1 MNQAYLRPE
10 HPNPMME
17 RERWVN
23 LNGEWMFEID
33 RSESGIERGLVQSET
48 LQGRITVPFCPE
60 SKLSGICEHDFMR
73 AVWYKKKIVL
83 TESEIT
89 NRRILLHI
97 GAADFETHV
106 WINGASAGFPHVGS
120 SSPIDYDVTQLVKVG
135 ENLLTVLCLDDI
147 HSPRQAGGKQCPS
160 LNSYACYYTRT
171 TGIWQTVWYESVP
184 ESHIKYV
191 SFRPDAENAS
201 VSVSCELCG
210 NGALTARVF
219 YEGRLVG
226 EASKKNRSV
235 TADLEIPLSETH
247 LWELGHGKLYDVELT
262 FGEDA
267 VKSYFGLRSIDLK
280 DGKFF
285 LNGKS
290 VFQRLVLDQGY
301 YPDGIWTAPDDAAFV
316 RDIECAMSAGFNGGR
331 LHQKVFEPRFL
342 YHADRMGYMVWGEY
356 PSWGIDTSDIA
367 NLSAFLPD
375 WLACVKRDLSHPAV
389 IGWCPLNETG
399 NYGPQ
404 KKWQD
409 NNFLRIIYEAT
420 RAFDPTRPCI
430 DTSGN
435 YHVVT
440 DIYDVHDYEQDP
452 AVLKARYDALVS
464 EGTLFE
470 AVHDGYRQHWE
481 GQPVFLS
488 EYGGIGFQLA
498 TDNAEK
504 AWSYGNATRSPEEF
518 YERYQGLTHAIL
530 DNPRIMGFCYTQLT
544 DIEQEQNGL
553 FTYESREPKFDTS
566 VLKRINLHRAAVED

>member
-1 MNQAYLRPE
+1 
-10 HPNPMME
+10 
-17 RERWVN
+17 
-23 LNGEWMFEID
+23 
-33 RSESGIERGLVQSET
+33 
-48 LQGRITVPFCPE
+48 
-60 SKLSGICEHDFMR
+60 
-73 AVWYKKKIVL
+73 
-83 TESEIT
+83 
-89 NRRILLHI
+89 
-97 GAADFETHV
+97 
-106 WINGASAGFPHVGS
+106 
-120 SSPIDYDVTQLVKVG
+120 
-135 ENLLTVLCLDDI
+135 
-147 HSPRQAGGKQCPS
+147 
-160 LNSYACYYTRT
+160 
-171 TGIWQTVWYESVP
+171 
-184 ESHIKYV
+184 
-191 SFRPDAENAS
+191 
-201 VSVSCELCG
+201 
-210 NGALTARVF
+210 
-219 YEGRLVG
+219 
-226 EASKKNRSV
+226 
-235 TADLEIPLSETH
+235 
-247 LWELGHGKLYDVELT
+247 
-262 FGEDA
+262 
-267 VKSYFGLRSIDLK
+267 
-280 DGKFF
+280 
-285 LNGKS
+285 
-290 VFQRLVLDQGY
+290 
-301 YPDGIWTAPDDAAFV
+301 
-316 RDIECAMSAGFNGGR
+316 
-331 LHQKVFEPRFL
+331 
-342 YHADRMGYMVWGEY
+342 MVWGEY